1 MKQQIEELLP
11 EIKNICPAECD
22 VTIVPAKYLKS
33 RRLIIIRFP
42 EQDIN
47 LDSWAAAQVYPLRK
61 KVNAVLEEPKKF
73 REIYCCGNK
82 FVFYSP
88 FILHVLKKFQGHLDY
103 KTRSSHG
110 WHQYIGECQN
120 IDELITFLTEETL
133 MY

>member
-11 EIKNICPAECD
+11 TIKSICPADCN
-22 VTIVPAKYLKS
+22 VTIVPSKYLKS
-33 RRLIIIRFP
+33 RRIIIIRFP
-42 EQDIN
+42 EQNIN

-88 FILHVLKKFQGHLDY
+88 FILRILQRFQGSLEY
-103 KTRSSHG
+103 KTLSSHG